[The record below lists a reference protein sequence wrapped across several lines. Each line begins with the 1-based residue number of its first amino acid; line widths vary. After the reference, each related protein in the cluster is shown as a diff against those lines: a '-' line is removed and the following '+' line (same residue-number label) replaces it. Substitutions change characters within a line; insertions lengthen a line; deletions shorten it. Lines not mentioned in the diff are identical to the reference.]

1 MKIASKI
8 ENYLT
13 ELHILEAK
21 SLTFL
26 TKRTE
31 MHGIERFLQDF
42 YKKVALLRLNSGF
55 DSLWA
60 GQKFDKFR
68 LVEFFIH
75 CESNGI
81 SSRFSVY
88 LITEGVYHQP
98 QAVSSFAMM
107 IYNGKPLMIYDALH
121 R

>member
-1 MKIASKI
+1 MADETDSKSVVSNGVWVQVPPPAP
-8 ENYLT
+8 E
-13 ELHILEAK
+13 
-21 SLTFL
+21 
-26 TKRTE
+26 KRPFSN
-31 MHGIERFLQDF
+31 GLF
-42 YKKVALLRLNSGF
+42 S
-55 DSLWA
+55 
-60 GQKFDKFR
+60 
-68 LVEFFIH
+68 IH